1 MKEGGEDDETKYIA
15 KTTYGNTQRIRL
27 PNGQFFL
34 ARNERV
40 SRRNLTRNVTIKR
53 TRTIA
58 PRRQSKRW
66 AQIGGSILVQIAKL
80 EGKFGTETLLKK
92 KRKHPFVIADTDS
105 SSKEE
110 THWWSIL
117 DIEPK
122 TGILFIDSFGLD
134 GLKAFIIRTIN
145 KNCIWD

>member
-1 MKEGGEDDETKYIA
+1 MREGGEDDETKYIA
-15 KTTYGNTQRIRL
+15 KTMYGNTRRIRL

-58 PRRQSKRW
+58 PRRQRKRW
-66 AQIGGSILVQIAKL
+66 AQIGGSILVEIGKL
-80 EGKFGTETLLKK
+80 EGKFGTKTLLKK